1 MRATDKMAEPRPGLD
16 ILSSAAHDTRMCGR
30 FTLQAPPETLQ
41 ELFAFS
47 WPDPS
52 WDPERTDRA
61 RYNIAPTQPILV
73 VEGDGSDRRGRWARW
88 GIRGRRGRLVINVRS
103 ETAPARGPFRG
114 DPDTRRVL
122 VLADGFIEWR
132 REGKQSVPMLIAR
145 RDRMAMAFAGLAARS
160 QSSPAEIAAVILTK
174 AADPEVAP
182 VHDRMPLILDPKAA
196 AQWLD
201 ASRTDGSLLKDLLR
215 PLGADVLSMREISER
230 VNRVE
235 HDDPACLEKGPP
247 LLPRQLGFTF
257 DVPRPS
263 VSSERYRGE

>member
-1 MRATDKMAEPRPGLD
+1 MRTTDKMAEPRPGLD

-52 WDPERTDRA
+52 WDPERTGRA

-73 VEGDGSDRRGRWARW
+73 VERDGSGRRGRWARW

-114 DPDTRRVL
+114 DLDARRVL
-122 VLADGFIEWR
+122 VLADGFIEWLR
-132 REGKQSVPMLIAR
+132 KGKKSVPMLIAR

-160 QSSPAEIAAVILTK
+160 QSSSPAEIAAAILTK

-201 ASRTDGSLLKDLLR
+201 ASRTDRSLLKDLLR

-235 HDDPACLEKGPP
+235 HDDPACLEKGSLAP
-247 LLPRQLGFTF
+247 PRQLGFGF
-257 DVPRPS
+257 DGPRP
-263 VSSERYRGE
+263 